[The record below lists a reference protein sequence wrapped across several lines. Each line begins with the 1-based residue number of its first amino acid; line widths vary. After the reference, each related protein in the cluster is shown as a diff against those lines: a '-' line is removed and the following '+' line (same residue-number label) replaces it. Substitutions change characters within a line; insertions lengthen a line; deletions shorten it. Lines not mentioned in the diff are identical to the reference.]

1 MNRRF
6 ESNVVLVTGGT
17 SGLGRDA
24 AIRFAR
30 EGANVVLTGRRMEAG
45 EEVVAEIRKE
55 GGEAFFVGAD
65 VSRACDVQASVCACV
80 ETYGGLDCALNN
92 AGIDGTLMVPLADY
106 EKEAWDQVI
115 ATNLTGTFLC
125 MKYEIPEMLK
135 RGGGSIVNMSAMAG
149 LRSGR
154 RTGAAY
160 NASKHGVVGLTTTG
174 AVEYAAQGIRVNAVC
189 PALIQTPMS
198 EATFLRDDAMVQK
211 ALQMYPMGRI
221 GQPEEVTSLVL
232 WLCSSEAAFVTG
244 AAIPIDGGA
253 LLV

>member
-125 MKYEIPEMLK
+125 MKYEI
-135 RGGGSIVNMSAMAG
+135 
-149 LRSGR
+149 
-154 RTGAAY
+154 
-160 NASKHGVVGLTTTG
+160 
-174 AVEYAAQGIRVNAVC
+174 
-189 PALIQTPMS
+189 
-198 EATFLRDDAMVQK
+198 
-211 ALQMYPMGRI
+211 
-221 GQPEEVTSLVL
+221 
-232 WLCSSEAAFVTG
+232 
-244 AAIPIDGGA
+244 
-253 LLV
+253 